1 MASRPA
7 AGGGRHVD
15 VAPERL
21 EKWLTGFADRHGP
34 TTWSAT
40 GERVDVVAADGAR
53 AECDVPFAPLL
64 PPDATV
70 AYAGLVEHALTDRR
84 VGVLLVRL
92 GGYAAGIFEG
102 TTLTTSKVG
111 SKSVHGRNSNG
122 GWSQH
127 RFARRREGQVK
138 VALSD
143 SADVAVRIL
152 VDAKALDALVLGGE
166 TKAVTA
172 VMADPRLLHL
182 KELVEPRILD
192 VPDPKLVV
200 LQQTPALFRAVR
212 IRILDPVA

>member
-15 VAPERL
+15 VPAERL
-21 EKWLTGFADRHGP
+21 EKWLAGFSERHG
-34 TTWSAT
+34 TATWRAT
-40 GERVDVVAADGAR
+40 AERVDLIAEDGAR
-53 AECDVPFAPLL
+53 AECEVPFPPLAVDDSAPFGGL
-64 PPDATV
+64 PAHV
-70 AYAGLVEHALTDRR
+70 MTDRR

-92 GGYAAGIFEG
+92 GGYAAGVFDG

-111 SKSVHGRNSNG
+111 SKTVHGRNSNG

-127 RFARRREGQVK
+127 RYARRREGQVK
-138 VALSD
+138 EALAE

-152 VDAKALDALVLGGE
+152 AGARGLQALVLGGE
-166 TKAVTA
+166 TKAATE
-172 VMADPRLLHL
+172 VMQDPRLA
-182 KELVEPRILD
+182 KLVPLVQERFLV

-212 IRILDPVA
+212 IRIIDPGE

>member
-7 AGGGRHVD
+7 AGGGRHVE
-15 VAPERL
+15 VPPERL
-21 EKWLTGFADRHGP
+21 AKWLTGFEERHGL
-34 TTWSAT
+34 TTWTASPQ
-40 GERVDVVAADGAR
+40 RVDITGDDGAR
-53 AECDVPFAPLL
+53 AECDVPFPPMVVDESAPFGGL
-64 PPDATV
+64 PS
-70 AYAGLVEHALTDRR
+70 HASTDRR

-127 RFARRREGQVK
+127 RYARRREGQVK
-138 VALSD
+138 EALAE

-152 VDAKALDALVLGGE
+152 GGATGLQALVLGGE
-166 TKAVTA
+166 TKAA
-172 VMADPRLLHL
+172 GEVMQDTRLAKLL
-182 KELVEPRILD
+182 PLVQERFLV

-200 LQQTPALFRAVR
+200 LQQTPAMFRAVR
-212 IRILDPVA
+212 IRVIDPGE